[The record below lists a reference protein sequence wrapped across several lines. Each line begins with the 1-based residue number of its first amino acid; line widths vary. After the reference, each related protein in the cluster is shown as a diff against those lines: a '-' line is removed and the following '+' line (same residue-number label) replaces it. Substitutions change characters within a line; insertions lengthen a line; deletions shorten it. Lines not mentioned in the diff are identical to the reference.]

1 MKPEKDVRYIF
12 LARHGATRANEEGIC
27 QGIRLDQSLSPNG
40 EIQAEKLGS
49 FLRSYCLV
57 KDIGPPLYFI
67 SSPLRRAQETKCIV
81 QKAFHDTRYASISTI
96 HNGFQEIDHGE
107 WDGRTWGEIQ
117 AHYPDL
123 YETWENDI
131 GALQFPNGESV
142 RQARH
147 RIISLFKQLM
157 TWRPRTSNI
166 LIVAHGGTNHIILS
180 YVLKTNNLM
189 GFRQDNAALNVIEYH
204 PQQKSFRVALLNST
218 AHLL

>member
-1 MKPEKDVRYIF
+1 LKPEKDVRYIF

-27 QGIRLDQSLSPNG
+27 QGIRLDQTLSPNG

-49 FLRSYCLV
+49 FLSSYCLK
-57 KDIGPPLYFI
+57 KDIQQPLLFV
-67 SSPLRRAQETKCIV
+67 SSPLQRAWKTMWIAGHFLRNTYGCR
-81 QKAFHDTRYASISTI
+81 RYATSDAL
-96 HNGFQEIDHGE
+96 QEIDHGE
-107 WDGRTWGEIQ
+107 WDGRTWEEIK

-123 YETWENDI
+123 YETWKNDI

-147 RIISLFKQLM
+147 RVMSLFKQIM
-157 TWRPRTSNI
+157 TWQPKTSNI

-189 GFRQDNAALNVIEYH
+189 GFRQDNAALNVIEYY